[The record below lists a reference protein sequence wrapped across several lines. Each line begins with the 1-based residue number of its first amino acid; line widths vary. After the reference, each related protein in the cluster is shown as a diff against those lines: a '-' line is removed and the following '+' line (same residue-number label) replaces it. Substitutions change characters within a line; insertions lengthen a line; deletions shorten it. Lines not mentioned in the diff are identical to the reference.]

1 MHSSLGRPL
10 IADLCAEEEGDGS
23 KIETSGPGGMGRV
36 LRLRMMILESFGFL
50 GREGEVGGRDEN
62 FFFQSGFGS

>member
-23 KIETSGPGGMGRV
+23 KIETSGPGGM
-36 LRLRMMILESFGFL
+36 E
-50 GREGEVGGRDEN
+50 EGIKVEDDD
-62 FFFQSGFGS
+62 S